1 MSPQNTCSE
10 QKFIRT
16 WRKFSRVRRN
26 SLAGIVS
33 YRSYWIWNISRRVSE
48 SLNAFEIQLYP
59 FQHGIG
65 HESNRCNKFFV
76 RKSTILHCLKIFVHC
91 YVKRLYKRIYKP
103 KKIVNWENSS
113 KKIFV
118 DTQVT
123 FFFFL
128 ILFSIKR
135 NESIQFPNKNYIP
148 SNIYISTYS
157 TLHCKYTP
165 PTNCIIVIESY

>member
-1 MSPQNTCSE
+1 MCLVSFEEAFDFTLFYDVSAEYLFQ

-65 HESNRCNKFFV
+65 HESNRCNKFA
-76 RKSTILHCLKIFVHC
+76 RKSTMLHCLKIFVHC
-91 YVKRLYKRIYKP
+91 YVKRLLYKP
-103 KKIVNWENSS
+103 M
-113 KKIFV
+113 
-118 DTQVT
+118 
-123 FFFFL
+123 
-128 ILFSIKR
+128 
-135 NESIQFPNKNYIP
+135 
-148 SNIYISTYS
+148 
-157 TLHCKYTP
+157 
-165 PTNCIIVIESY
+165 